1 MLYNNIMN
9 NGSNREYQIN
19 NIINLVKN
27 ILKPSNNDT
36 KMDIESEDELE
47 QTDIPMLD
55 RDEDYSVNDD
65 VLFIINEI
73 LKINPEFFKIVVK
86 TIKDIIINKKLNLLT
101 VIEKYDV
108 FENLFEDFSS
118 FNGSAKDEFKN
129 LFNLDNFSQLLKF
142 ILNIIIADN
151 KNNVDSEV
159 IIENLSKIV
168 DSIINLIKAFN
179 LV

>member
-1 MLYNNIMN
+1 MN

-36 KMDIESEDELE
+36 KMDIESEDEVE

-55 RDEDYSVNDD
+55 RDEDYSVNDNI
-65 VLFIINEI
+65 LFIINEI

-86 TIKDIIINKKLNLLT
+86 TIKDIIINKKLNLLN

-118 FNGSAKDEFKN
+118 FNVSAKDEFKN

>member
-1 MLYNNIMN
+1 MN

>member
-1 MLYNNIMN
+1 MN
-9 NGSNREYQIN
+9 SEIDKKYQIN
-19 NIINLVKN
+19 NIINLIKN
-27 ILKPSNNDT
+27 ILKPVNNDT
-36 KMDIESEDELE
+36 KMDIESEDEVE
-47 QTDIPMLD
+47 QNDVPMLD
-55 RDEDYSVNDD
+55 TSEDYNVNDD

-73 LKINPEFFKIVVK
+73 LKINPDFFKIIVK
-86 TIKDIIINKKLNLLT
+86 TIKDLIINRKLNLLT
-101 VIEKYDV
+101 VIEKYNV
-108 FENLFEDFSS
+108 FENLFEDFNS
-118 FNGSAKDEFKN
+118 FNGTAKDEFKN

-151 KNNVDSEV
+151 RNNVDSEV